1 MANNKVQPGNIRIA
15 KLKEEGKL
23 QAGDQV
29 ETHRLGVCTVCSIQ
43 TFDSIIV
50 VTADQKYFNLSGL
63 GFKGRVV
70 QAARS

>member
-1 MANNKVQPGNIRIA
+1 MANNKVQPGNIRIV

-43 TFDSIIV
+43 TSDSIIV
-50 VTADQKYFNLSGL
+50 TTADQRRFKLSGF
-63 GFKGRVV
+63 GFKDRVV
-70 QAARS
+70 QVASS

>member
-1 MANNKVQPGNIRIA
+1 MTNKVQPGHIRFV

-29 ETHRLGVCTVCSIQ
+29 ETHRLGVCTVCYIQ
-43 TFDSIIV
+43 TPDSIV
-50 VTADQKYFNLSGL
+50 VKTADQKRFNLSGF

-70 QAARS
+70 QAAQA